1 MIPKTL
7 SPRIVPFLLV
17 PVLLLPVSGCARTE
31 GPGEPEPAPASG
43 LTGGEAAQAAPKEE
57 SGGEWFELR
66 IPEGAEEISRS
77 SVPDPSAGAS
87 LDEVVFLYGGDTY
100 TYRTRI
106 TGGLENISPFPD
118 DYVRGE
124 HDDLIPPETP
134 RCYRNRA
141 EGSGVLLWLSG
152 DRMFSLSMTEGEDG
166 EKLTSMR
173 LLLTGA
179 PNTNLKLKG
188 KRGFLSE
195 KAWQRYPTLSE
206 LSHAMLTRST
216 S

>member
-1 MIPKTL
+1 MIPKAL
-7 SPRIVPFLLV
+7 SMKLVPLLLV
-17 PVLLLPVSGCARTE
+17 LWLPFSGCAQSE
-31 GPGEPEPAPASG
+31 GPGEPTPAAG
-43 LTGGEAAQAAPKEE
+43 QTEAETEQAAPEE
-57 SGGEWFELR
+57 DPGGEGFELR

-87 LDEVVFLYGGDTY
+87 LDEVVFLYGGDIY

-134 RCYRNRA
+134 RGYFDRA

-166 EKLTSMR
+166 EKLTSLL
-173 LLLTGA
+173 LLLTES
-179 PNTNLKLKG
+179 P
-188 KRGFLSE
+188 E
-195 KAWQRYPTLSE
+195 P
-206 LSHAMLTRST
+206 
-216 S
+216 

>member
-1 MIPKTL
+1 MIPKAL
-7 SPRIVPFLLV
+7 SPRIVPFLFV
-17 PVLLLPVSGCARTE
+17 PVLLLLLPVSGCVRTE
-31 GPGEPEPAPASG
+31 GPGEPEPAHASEP
-43 LTGGEAAQAAPKEE
+43 TGGEAAQAAPEE
-57 SGGEWFELR
+57 DPGGEWFELR

-77 SVPDPSAGAS
+77 SVPDPSADSS

-100 TYRTRI
+100 TLRTQI
-106 TGGLENISPFPD
+106 TGGLQNISPFPD

-134 RCYRNRA
+134 RCYRDRA

-179 PNTNLKLKG
+179 SQP
-188 KRGFLSE
+188 
-195 KAWQRYPTLSE
+195 
-206 LSHAMLTRST
+206 
-216 S
+216 